1 MVGRIRH
8 EIEGVVKIYSVD
20 DEFNV
25 EVDAASVSNR
35 ILASLG
41 GAGLRTNQIE
51 SGIRAHSGSDPL
63 FRLFGIPLGSSQL
76 PVGIDVQV
84 VSAGDGTLVTA
95 TAYDRL
101 GWYAN
106 KKLVWGEDVVD
117 RKLTGLLNTVR
128 SAVHQPML
136 PERKATFNP

>member
-1 MVGRIRH
+1 
-8 EIEGVVKIYSVD
+8 VKIYSMD

-25 EVDAASVSNR
+25 EVDADSVSGR
-35 ILASLG
+35 ILATLDKE
-41 GAGLRTNQIE
+41 GLRASQTE
-51 SGIRAHSGSDPL
+51 FGIQAHSGSDFL

-76 PVGIDVQV
+76 PVGIDVRV
-84 VSAGDGTLVTA
+84 TSAGDETLVSA

-106 KKLVWGEDVVD
+106 KKLPWGEDVVD

-128 SAVHQPML
+128 SAAHQPML